1 MEGVKKECN
10 KCQKTDVDFFKCA
23 CGNVFYCG
31 RDCQKA
37 DWKEHKPVCNYKP
50 ETKPK
55 IEEAPQ
61 QKEKAEAP
69 SKAEN
74 YTKIRKAGDGNFSEI
89 WLVEKKDTKE
99 QYALKIINIQRL
111 RQLHKENDVVMEVHC
126 LNRLAD
132 CENVINLHERFK
144 DELSLYLV
152 MEYVPGGELWD
163 RLRSFGFI
171 AESLLKYFFAHLVK
185 AVEVI
190 HSRGI
195 VHRDLKPE
203 NVMLDL
209 NNKIKLIDFGTAR
222 DLEHPEVKGAGN
234 SARGKRIFEH
244 FVGTPHY
251 MAPECVRN
259 RDSNKKSDV
268 WSLGCILYQFIAGYP
283 PYLGGSDYLIFQKSQ
298 EKAAIFDSFLFGPEA
313 RELIEL
319 TLERDFEK
327 RISLDDV
334 KKHAYFKDVDFENII
349 SYEEAVKKISPF
361 EEFLIGVKE
370 KLSNLNGNEEESINN
385 IINQSKESLK
395 QRTDFDEELQVKGQ
409 KWLGLLERQA
419 RAHWHLED
427 FDWHA

>member
-1 MEGVKKECN
+1 MEVKKECN
-10 KCQKTDVDFFKCA
+10 KCKKTDVEFFKCA

-50 ETKPK
+50 EPRPQPQP
-55 IEEAPQ
+55 EA
-61 QKEKAEAP
+61 AP

-89 WLVEKKDTKE
+89 WLVEKKDTKD

-132 CENVINLHERFK
+132 CDYVIKLYERFK

-152 MEYVPGGELWD
+152 MEYVPGGELWE

-171 AESLLKYFFAHLVK
+171 AESLLKYFYAHLIK
-185 AVEVI
+185 AVEFI

-203 NVMLDL
+203 NVMVDLD
-209 NNKIKLIDFGTAR
+209 NKIKLIDFGTAR

-298 EKAAIFDSFLFGPEA
+298 EKDPIFDSFLFSAEA

-319 TLERDFEK
+319 MLQRDFEK

-334 KKHAYFKDVDFENII
+334 KKHPYFKDVDFDNII
-349 SYEEAVKKISPF
+349 PYSDIGKHISPF
-361 EEFLIGVKE
+361 EGFLLEVKR
-370 KLSNLNGNEEESINN
+370 KLVDLNGNEEENINK
-385 IINQSKESLK
+385 IIAEFKEVLK
-395 QRTDFDEELQVKGQ
+395 QREDFDEETKSRGQ
-409 KWLGLLERQA
+409 KWLSLMKRQA

-427 FDWHA
+427 FKWHSE